1 MFGRIIFISE
11 SVAHLENTLK
21 NNETMDLMNIHVIFE
36 APNQRILGEIS
47 EINPDIIKIRFL
59 GEFIDNHYVNGVIR
73 KPLLSSKIRI
83 INEGE
88 LKELIGSKTP
98 KSFELGHSAIYKS
111 YTVYPSVNAF
121 FSNHFFICGNSGA
134 GKTHGISRII
144 QNVFSDPNI
153 VNENAKL
160 FIFDAYGEYKNA
172 LRSISN
178 YNPKYQYKFIT
189 SNIQE
194 PLTFTQPLI
203 TISPSAT
210 LRGSDSPVSAV
221 VFRLDEPSMTIP
233 SKGTRSPGLIT
244 MISPICTSAG
254 STSVTVP
261 ARSTF
266 A

>member
-194 PLTFTQPLI
+194 PDDVALEI
-203 TISPSAT
+203 
-210 LRGSDSPVSAV
+210 PVSLLKLDDMALLLQASSHSQLPIIERTI
-221 VFRLDEPSMTIP
+221 RLAKIFSQNQNALKLTQMVILANP
-233 SKGTRSPGLIT
+233 
-244 MISPICTSAG
+244 
-254 STSVTVP
+254 
-261 ARSTF
+261 F
-266 A
+266 